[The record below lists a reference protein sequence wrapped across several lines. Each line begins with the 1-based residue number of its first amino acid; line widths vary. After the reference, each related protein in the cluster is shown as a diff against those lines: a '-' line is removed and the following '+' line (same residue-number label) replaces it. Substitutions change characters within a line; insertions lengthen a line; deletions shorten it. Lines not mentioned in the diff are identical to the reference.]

1 LTFRLDYYIETI
13 TNQQKE
19 KSKMQNSNIITAE
32 YNSSVLVGA
41 GWRSVTIKAEL
52 EKITEKRA
60 KVSRV
65 LEVDGETSLGWT
77 SRTGA
82 RRQQYNSAS
91 TASRETGKVKI
102 ISKLNVL

>member
-1 LTFRLDYYIETI
+1 VLYYKYRKSNKST
-13 TNQQKE
+13 KG

-52 EKITEKRA
+52 QKITEKRA
-60 KVSRV
+60 KVARV
-65 LEVDGETSLGWT
+65 LEVDGETQLGWT